1 MVKWIDNTTEILSIS
16 EMYKVEKQVCA
27 QGITSLSLMEAAGE
41 AIAEAVLNICED
53 GRILILCG
61 LGNNGG
67 DGFVAAR
74 LLENNGRKVRVLC
87 LGAID
92 ELNGDAR
99 ASASNWTGEMCKFTP
114 SLFEDTQVED
124 LRILHKALNKL
135 YEKYEQLNP
144 NAE

>member
-74 LLENNGRKVRVLC
+74 LLENNPSIHLTLIYL
-87 LGAID
+87 LGSMIKTCSVT
-92 ELNGDAR
+92 ETNCIR
-99 ASASNWTGEMCKFTP
+99 CSK
-114 SLFEDTQVED
+114 
-124 LRILHKALNKL
+124 
-135 YEKYEQLNP
+135 
-144 NAE
+144 